1 MPCASRREA
10 ICAAVDAHNRAHPAA
25 PLPRPATRLL
35 AAMFDTEDVCCLRTL
50 KAQGFGKALPKG
62 AARPGRGRLRVAAG
76 GHVTDPGYLPAAAS
90 REGGRSMTPPLSRR
104 REIEAAIAA
113 YNSADRE
120 TLLPP
125 SAVRLLA
132 VMFPRDGFDE
142 RTVHYL
148 LRALAD
154 VCQRTL
160 TDLEA
165 HARHG
170 EAGVPEMPLLA
181 CGDDQDGPLS

>member
-1 MPCASRREA
+1 
-10 ICAAVDAHNRAHPAA
+10 
-25 PLPRPATRLL
+25 
-35 AAMFDTEDVCCLRTL
+35 
-50 KAQGFGKALPKG
+50 
-62 AARPGRGRLRVAAG
+62 
-76 GHVTDPGYLPAAAS
+76 
-90 REGGRSMTPPLSRR
+90 MTPPLSRR

-148 LRALAD
+148 LRALVDAGFLF
-154 VCQRTL
+154 R
-160 TDLEA
+160 EG
-165 HARHG
+165 RR
-170 EAGVPEMPLLA
+170 GVPNIYRLRLP
-181 CGDDQDGPLS
+181 PVRR